1 MAKKYFWLKLKEDFF
16 RDKKIKKLRKIAG
29 GDTYTII
36 YLKMQLLSLKNDGAL
51 IFEGVEENFAEEIA
65 LEIDEDVDNVKV
77 TIAFLINNG
86 LIEEVEQ
93 DHFVMTETIKCI
105 GSESASA
112 ERVRKMRAK
121 KRLLGEPEIDE
132 KRYGGNGLKALER
145 DGFKCVKC
153 GSPENVCIHHN
164 NGLSNDLD
172 DLITLCRKCH
182 SNIEQEIKSVT
193 CNTEVTN
200 CNTEIDIEKELEL
213 RDKNKVK
220 EIKRKYGEYQNVKLT
235 DKEYQSLISE
245 YGSSTD
251 EIIKYLDEYIEMK
264 GTKYKSCYMAI
275 RKWVANAVK
284 EKKNKSNAS
293 NGYKREEI
301 VPDWFNKDVKPK
313 QATTEEQQEI
323 DDILKQYRPNPELQA
338 RLKEKYGK
346 GKTNL

>member
-77 TIAFLINNG
+77 TLAFLISNG

-112 ERVRKMRAK
+112 ERVRKHRELK
-121 KRLLGEPEIDE
+121 KE
-132 KRYGGNGLKALER
+132 KE
-145 DGFKCVKC
+145 
-153 GSPENVCIHHN
+153 
-164 NGLSNDLD
+164 
-172 DLITLCRKCH
+172 
-182 SNIEQEIKSVT
+182 EQKMLQ

-200 CNTEIDIEKELEL
+200 SNIEIDIEKELEK
-213 RDKNKVK
+213 RDRDKVK

-235 DKEYQSLISE
+235 EKEYQSLVSE

-251 EIIKYLDEYIEMK
+251 ELITYLDEYIEMK
-264 GTKYKSCYMAI
+264 GTKYKSCYLAI
-275 RKWVANAVK
+275 RKWVAKAVK
-284 EKKNKSNAS
+284 EKQSKPNAS
-293 NGYKREEI
+293 NGYRKVEQ
-301 VPDWFNKDVKPK
+301 VPDWLDKDIKTYEP
-313 QATTEEQQEI
+313 TTEEERI
-323 DDILKQYRPNPELQA
+323 AFEKEKAEVERM
-338 RLKEKYGK
+338 LKEFY
-346 GKTNL
+346 

>member
-51 IFEGVEENFAEEIA
+51 IFEGVEENFAEEIS

-77 TIAFLINNG
+77 TLAFLINNG

-112 ERVRKMRAK
+112 ERVRKHRELK
-121 KRLLGEPEIDE
+121 K
-132 KRYGGNGLKALER
+132 
-145 DGFKCVKC
+145 VK
-153 GSPENVCIHHN
+153 E
-164 NGLSNDLD
+164 
-172 DLITLCRKCH
+172 
-182 SNIEQEIKSVT
+182 EQKMLQ

-235 DKEYQSLISE
+235 EKEYQSLISE

-251 EIIKYLDEYIEMK
+251 EIITYLDEYIEMK
-264 GTKYKSCYMAI
+264 GTKYKSCYLAI
-275 RKWVANAVK
+275 RKWVAKAVK
-284 EKKNKSNAS
+284 ERNNKPNAS
-293 NGYKREEI
+293 NGYRKVEK
-301 VPDWFNKDVKPK
+301 VPDWLDKEVKPYEP
-313 QATTEEQQEI
+313 ATEEERI
-323 DDILKQYRPNPELQA
+323 AFEKEKAEMERM
-338 RLKEKYGK
+338 LKEFY
-346 GKTNL
+346 